1 MITFLDEKNNEY
13 NAQVAY
19 STTSSV
25 NGELSIKGTIYTNQT
40 VLHGIDR
47 GWRLRLDDE
56 YYRIIYAKPNDTG
69 RQIEVEFDAVHQ
81 FFYDMSK
88 MSLYETLEGSKPIRT
103 YLDAIFKGTSYRY
116 VLEVEVGS
124 IRKENFGNKSRLN
137 LFNDLIKHANLEFSV
152 SGHVVRI
159 LKNIGTDQSAIVRKN
174 FNMNELTIEKDINS
188 FVTYQRG
195 LGMWKDEEN
204 HDLGRYEAVY
214 ESPLAQ
220 IYGRIE
226 AEPVV
231 DERYKETGK
240 LLERL
245 KTNVDN
251 SYKVSISIDM
261 EDLTKAGYKLSE
273 PRAGDYIMAVN
284 ETLGLRKKIRIVSL
298 ISEYDVSGKLISRKV
313 TCNDIGSVKRNS
325 GEMSTLSRSVTD
337 SLENSAR
344 ALDVATQALTSADGK
359 NTNYFGD
366 KKPADIPKGTLKKGD
381 RLFLTVGDKKV
392 LYFWNGSE
400 WELEPTEFDSDKFN
414 AEFDRKAEAINKNI
428 QQVDNKASE
437 AFAKA
442 GAIIDSQELLDKI
455 NASVDQNVR
464 LGTASQLFKAQT
476 KNISDLQDKFRSNK
490 HAITDLKK
498 TTTDYQRTND
508 ENLVRIGQQLDNT
521 VSKAEMKQTADGIR
535 ETILELQTNGSG
547 GPNMLRNS
555 RADDGLQ
562 YWTEAN
568 NKLGFT
574 SHSFYFNGQKKMF
587 ELRPGAVV
595 KSPRFIVKRNADYTL
610 NILGFDNNSKYFRVY
625 FCKRKKGSTAD
636 FEEKQLVFDGQPQ
649 WTDGPVFNN
658 VKTAKKSFK
667 FNIGEFDDGYLQFEF
682 DRNNPNKW
690 GGLFMTE
697 LDFYEGTTDRKWQ
710 PAPEDGAEWL
720 NGKITTLDRTLDG
733 IRATVTEAKSYI
745 DADGQRRQE
754 LNQLI
759 RDETAKGINTVLST
773 VEQSGYAKRT
783 EIQSITETQRLYDRI
798 IGTTEDGIKQNIAR
812 MTLTDNLFQTEVSK
826 AIDKNFNSI
835 NQVTDPYEL
844 ANHQVDRF
852 SALENFTLERV
863 DGSPYSKLCFTIKES
878 GERRL
883 FIPLNN
889 LPEDMRQF
897 SYSVKI
903 ETTGNVSVLAFSL
916 RVRSGT
922 SWSLNKR
929 VNGNIYSGTSSVLNS
944 AQKVSPDL
952 MITFG
957 GTGSVKVSMPIVI
970 DGTEPNANYEP
981 NKLERLFTQSEKT
994 NQTVRSMETLLNGS
1008 WSVKHLNSAGD
1019 IVGQVNLTDGD
1030 FRFVGKRFHITG
1042 ETLIDNASIK
1052 SAAIESIE
1060 ANKIRAGTLDAH
1072 LVNIINL
1079 NANSITAGAIN
1090 GIDIRGSVFS
1100 GQNNEFVIDAKKNE
1114 LLFNKYTLMTF
1125 YNKKTNNW
1133 SLISTG
1139 DRLGNGLG
1147 SGIVI
1152 ASGVNPTL
1160 LNNLRNEPT
1169 DRRDLLTPLSK
1180 TDSYISLASNG
1191 TYSGVDIVT
1200 KTYFHARNNSGNPG
1214 ACGIGFGD
1222 GDTRD
1227 KDSAYIY
1234 GYKTSVSGRNTLSL
1248 NGLQRLSMESKG
1260 QISIVGNDLE
1270 IIKGNKSLIAYF
1282 NGLAQLVKR
1291 VAEHAGWKN
1300 VTDYSI

>member
-1 MITFLDEKNNEY
+1 MITFLDEKDNEY

-25 NGELSIKGTIYTNQT
+25 NGELSIKGTIYTNQK

-298 ISEYDVSGKLISRKV
+298 VSEYDVSGKLISRKV

-325 GEMSTLSRSVTD
+325 GEMSALSRSVTD
-337 SLENSAR
+337 SLENSSR

-392 LYFWNGSE
+392 LYFWNGAE

-428 QQVDNKASE
+428 QQLDNKASE

-455 NASVDQNVR
+455 NAHLLSDANNDDNGI
-464 LGTASQLFKAQT
+464 LGR
-476 KNISDLQDKFRSNK
+476 KFRQQREANRSTRNIATSTRDK
-490 HAITDLKK
+490 L
-498 TTTDYQRTND
+498 TDYQRTND

-535 ETILELQTNGSG
+535 ETIAKITVGARNLMVGTKDFSGDWFNKSKWTLEQEKYLGLSVYSRQEEWLGLSEVVEVRLGETYTFSAYVKSSIENDLVFMYLDNRLVEPRATLSLTRKDISVGTNWTRVSATFEVTKAGLMTPRFERNNKNAKLYVAGYKLELGNVPSDWSQAIEDTNQII
-547 GPNMLRNS
+547 
-555 RADDGLQ
+555 DD
-562 YWTEAN
+562 
-568 NKLGFT
+568 
-574 SHSFYFNGQKKMF
+574 
-587 ELRPGAVV
+587 
-595 KSPRFIVKRNADYTL
+595 
-610 NILGFDNNSKYFRVY
+610 
-625 FCKRKKGSTAD
+625 
-636 FEEKQLVFDGQPQ
+636 
-649 WTDGPVFNN
+649 
-658 VKTAKKSFK
+658 
-667 FNIGEFDDGYLQFEF
+667 
-682 DRNNPNKW
+682 
-690 GGLFMTE
+690 
-697 LDFYEGTTDRKWQ
+697 
-710 PAPEDGAEWL
+710 
-720 NGKITTLDRTLDG
+720 KITTFDRTIDG
-733 IRATVTEAKSYI
+733 IRATVAEAKSYI
-745 DADGQRRQE
+745 GADGQRRQE

-759 RDETAKGINTVLST
+759 RDETAKGISTVLST

-812 MTLTDNLFQTEVSK
+812 MTLTDSLFQTEVSK
-826 AIDKNFNSI
+826 AINKELTPSNYVANPFTMSDYVRKYFGKGDTSTVSLVSSGLSAFGKLEFHANSRLTSNDAVWLPLNRI
-835 NQVTDPYEL
+835 P
-844 ANHQVDRF
+844 
-852 SALENFTLERV
+852 ERV
-863 DGSPYSKLCFTIKES
+863 KDLSFSIVVEGIDKCKISVYVGTERSSTYINYNRQDNTLYGTLTGINSDYRGSDGVYLKLSFE
-878 GERRL
+878 G
-883 FIPLNN
+883 LNG
-889 LPEDMRQF
+889 Q
-897 SYSVKI
+897 SVFLQKPI
-903 ETTGNVSVLAFSL
+903 VVEGREPKFDFEVNKRMEVDQA
-916 RVRSGT
+916 VRS
-922 SWSLNKR
+922 
-929 VNGNIYSGTSSVLNS
+929 V
-944 AQKVSPDL
+944 Q
-952 MITFG
+952 
-957 GTGSVKVSMPIVI
+957 
-970 DGTEPNANYEP
+970 
-981 NKLERLFTQSEKT
+981 TQ
-994 NQTVRSMETLLNGS
+994 LAGS
-1008 WSVKHLNSAGD
+1008 WAIKNLNSAGD
-1019 IVGQVNLTDGD
+1019 LISGINLGADG
-1030 FRFVGKRFHITG
+1030 RNRITGKLTHITN
-1042 ETLIDNASIK
+1042 ETLMDRASIK
-1052 SAAIESIE
+1052 SAAIESIT
-1060 ANKIRAGTLDAH
+1060 ADQITAGTLNASRINVIN
-1072 LVNIINL
+1072 LNARSITSGTFRGLEYEGGIIRGNNGNTIINL
-1079 NANSITAGAIN
+1079 NTNVTTYNGTARIEFKSPQN
-1090 GIDIRGSVFS
+1090 CLVHSS
-1100 GQNNEFVIDAKKNE
+1100 GGTHAF
-1114 LLFNKYTLMTF
+1114 
-1125 YNKKTNNW
+1125 
-1133 SLISTG
+1133 
-1139 DRLGNGLG
+1139 
-1147 SGIVI
+1147 
-1152 ASGVNPTL
+1152 
-1160 LNNLRNEPT
+1160 
-1169 DRRDLLTPLSK
+1169 LTP
-1180 TDSYISLASNG
+1180 TQRGGTSYAAWAF
-1191 TYSGVDIVT
+1191 GVGGSALDTNANFTGI
-1200 KTYFHARNNSGNPG
+1200 KIFNDPG
-1214 ACGIGFGD
+1214 AREVILIGDVRFVK
-1222 GDTRD
+1222 DTFTRNAPATALTD
-1227 KDSAYIY
+1227 ILSQIQYNFVQIKNWFQRSDL
-1234 GYKTSVSGRNTLSL
+1234 GYP
-1248 NGLQRLSMESKG
+1248 GLYD
-1260 QISIVGNDLE
+1260 I
-1270 IIKGNKSLIAYF
+1270 
-1282 NGLAQLVKR
+1282 GL
-1291 VAEHAGWKN
+1291 
-1300 VTDYSI
+1300 

>member
-1 MITFLDEKNNEY
+1 LITFLDEKNNEY

-137 LFNDLIKHANLEFSV
+137 LFNDIIKQANLEFSV

-325 GEMSTLSRSVTD
+325 GEMSILSRSVND

-392 LYFWNGSE
+392 LYFWNGAE

-428 QQVDNKASE
+428 QQLDNKASE

-455 NASVDQNVR
+455 NAHLYSDANNDDNGI
-464 LGTASQLFKAQT
+464 LGR
-476 KNISDLQDKFRSNK
+476 KFRIQREANRSTRNIATSTRDK
-490 HAITDLKK
+490 L
-498 TTTDYQRTND
+498 TDYQRTND
-508 ENLVRIGQQLDNT
+508 ENLVRIGQQLGNT
-521 VSKAEMKQTADGIR
+521 VSKAEMKQTTDGIR

-547 GPNMLRNS
+547 GPNMIRNS

-562 YWTEAN
+562 YWETQSVN
-568 NKLGFT
+568 FQ
-574 SHSFYFNGQKKMF
+574 SHGFYFNGQKRMF
-587 ELRPGAVV
+587 ALTGVSWM
-595 KSPRFIVKRNADYTL
+595 KSPRFLLKKNTAYML
-610 NILGFDNNSKYFRVY
+610 NFFGFNSGNTKSLRVY
-625 FCKRKKGSTAD
+625 IRKRKKGETQDYTS
-636 FEEKQLVFDGQPQ
+636 EELVFNP
-649 WTDGPVFNN
+649 TTIPFLSHREAV
-658 VKTAKKSFK
+658 KKSFK
-667 FNIGEFDDGYLQFEF
+667 FNTGDFDEGYLYIFNGGPNNGADKWSGVFLTEFDL
-682 DRNNPNKW
+682 
-690 GGLFMTE
+690 
-697 LDFYEGTTDRKWQ
+697 YEGTTDRKWQ

-733 IRATVTEAKSYI
+733 IRATVTEVKSYI

-812 MTLTDNLFQTEVSK
+812 MTLTDSLFQTEVSK
-826 AIDKNFNSI
+826 AIDKNFNSV

-903 ETTGNVSVLAFSL
+903 ETTGNASVFAISL
-916 RVRSGT
+916 RGST
-922 SWSLNKR
+922 NTYWSLSKK
-929 VNGNIYSGTSSVLNS
+929 VNGDIYSGTSSVLNS

-1060 ANKIRAGTLDAH
+1060 ANKIRTGTLDAH

-1079 NANSITAGAIN
+1079 NANSITAGTIN
-1090 GIDIRGSVFS
+1090 GIDIRGAVFS

-1133 SLISTG
+1133 SLIGTG
-1139 DRLGNGLG
+1139 DRLGNDLG

-1152 ASGVNPTL
+1152 ASGVDPTL
-1160 LNNLRNEPT
+1160 LNKLRNGPT

-1180 TDSYISLASNG
+1180 TDSYISLVSNG

-1222 GDTRD
+1222 GDKRE
-1227 KDSAYIY
+1227 KESAYIY
-1234 GYKTSVSGRNTLSL
+1234 GYKTNVLGRNTLSL

>member
-1 MITFLDEKNNEY
+1 MITFLDEKDNEHS
-13 NAQVAY
+13 AQVAY

-25 NGELSIKGTIYTNQT
+25 NGELSIKGTIYTNQK

-251 SYKVSISIDM
+251 SYKISISIAM

-325 GEMSTLSRSVTD
+325 GEMSTLSRSVND
-337 SLENSAR
+337 SLENSSR

-414 AEFDRKAEAINKNI
+414 AEFDRKAETINKNI
-428 QQVDNKASE
+428 QQVENKASE
-437 AFAKA
+437 ALNKA

-455 NASVDQNVR
+455 NSHLYSDANNDDNGI
-464 LGTASQLFKAQT
+464 LGK
-476 KNISDLQDKFRSNK
+476 KFRLQREANRSTRNIATSTRDK
-490 HAITDLKK
+490 L
-498 TTTDYQRTND
+498 TDYQRTND
-508 ENLVRIGQQLDNT
+508 ENLVRIGQQLGNT
-521 VSKAEMKQTADGIR
+521 VSKAEMKQTTDGIR

-547 GPNMLRNS
+547 GPNMIRNS

-562 YWTEAN
+562 YWETQSVN
-568 NKLGFT
+568 FQ
-574 SHSFYFNGQKKMF
+574 SHGFYFNGQKRMF
-587 ELRPGAVV
+587 ALTGVSWM
-595 KSPRFIVKRNADYTL
+595 KSPRFLLKKNTAYML
-610 NILGFDNNSKYFRVY
+610 NFFGFNSGNTKSLRVY
-625 FCKRKKGSTAD
+625 IRKRKKGETQDYTS
-636 FEEKQLVFDGQPQ
+636 EELVFNP
-649 WTDGPVFNN
+649 TTIPFLSHREAV
-658 VKTAKKSFK
+658 KKSFS
-667 FNIGEFDDGYLQFEF
+667 FNTGDFDEGYLYIFNGGPNNGADKWSGVFLTEFDL
-682 DRNNPNKW
+682 
-690 GGLFMTE
+690 
-697 LDFYEGTTDRKWQ
+697 YEGTTDRKWQ

-733 IRATVTEAKSYI
+733 IRETVTEAKSYI

-754 LNQLI
+754 INQLI

-812 MTLTDNLFQTEVSK
+812 MTLTDSLFQTEVSK
-826 AIDKNFNSI
+826 AVNQELTSSNYVANPFTMSDYVRKYFGKGDTSTVSLVSSGLSAFGKLEFHAHSKLTSNDAVWLPLNRIPERVKDLSFSIIVEGIDKCNISVAIGTENASSSI
-835 NQVTDPYEL
+835 PYKRQGDTIYGTWTGISYYYKGSDGVYLKISFSGLNGESVFL
-844 ANHQVDRF
+844 KKPIVVEGREPKFDFEVNKRMEVDQ
-852 SALENFTLERV
+852 A
-863 DGSPYSKLCFTIKES
+863 
-878 GERRL
+878 
-883 FIPLNN
+883 
-889 LPEDMRQF
+889 
-897 SYSVKI
+897 
-903 ETTGNVSVLAFSL
+903 
-916 RVRSGT
+916 VRS
-922 SWSLNKR
+922 
-929 VNGNIYSGTSSVLNS
+929 V
-944 AQKVSPDL
+944 Q
-952 MITFG
+952 
-957 GTGSVKVSMPIVI
+957 
-970 DGTEPNANYEP
+970 
-981 NKLERLFTQSEKT
+981 TQ
-994 NQTVRSMETLLNGS
+994 LAGS
-1008 WSVKHLNSAGD
+1008 WAIKNLNSAGD
-1019 IVGQVNLTDGD
+1019 LISGINLGADG
-1030 FRFVGKRFHITG
+1030 RNRITGKLTHITN
-1042 ETLIDNASIK
+1042 ETLMDRASIK
-1052 SAAIESIE
+1052 SAAIESIT
-1060 ANKIRAGTLDAH
+1060 ADQITTGTLNASRINVIN
-1072 LVNIINL
+1072 LNARSITSGTFRGLEYEGGIIRGNNGNTIINL
-1079 NANSITAGAIN
+1079 NTNFTTYNGTARIEFKSPQN
-1090 GIDIRGSVFS
+1090 CLVHSS
-1100 GQNNEFVIDAKKNE
+1100 GGTHAF
-1114 LLFNKYTLMTF
+1114 
-1125 YNKKTNNW
+1125 
-1133 SLISTG
+1133 
-1139 DRLGNGLG
+1139 
-1147 SGIVI
+1147 
-1152 ASGVNPTL
+1152 
-1160 LNNLRNEPT
+1160 
-1169 DRRDLLTPLSK
+1169 LTP
-1180 TDSYISLASNG
+1180 TQRGGTSYAAWAF
-1191 TYSGVDIVT
+1191 GVGGSALDTNANFTGI
-1200 KTYFHARNNSGNPG
+1200 KIFNDPG
-1214 ACGIGFGD
+1214 AREVILIGDVRFVK
-1222 GDTRD
+1222 DTFTRNAPATALTD
-1227 KDSAYIY
+1227 ILSQIQYNFVQIKNWFQRSDL
-1234 GYKTSVSGRNTLSL
+1234 GYP
-1248 NGLQRLSMESKG
+1248 GLYD
-1260 QISIVGNDLE
+1260 I
-1270 IIKGNKSLIAYF
+1270 
-1282 NGLAQLVKR
+1282 GL
-1291 VAEHAGWKN
+1291 
-1300 VTDYSI
+1300 

>member
-88 MSLYETLEGSKPIRT
+88 MSLYETLEGSKPIRA

-298 ISEYDVSGKLISRKV
+298 VSEYDVSGKLISRKV

-325 GEMSTLSRSVTD
+325 GEMSTLSRSVND

-392 LYFWNGSE
+392 LYFWNGAE

-428 QQVDNKASE
+428 QQLDNKASE

-455 NASVDQNVR
+455 NAHLLSDANNDDNGI
-464 LGTASQLFKAQT
+464 LGR
-476 KNISDLQDKFRSNK
+476 KFRQQREANRSTRNIATSTRDK
-490 HAITDLKK
+490 L
-498 TTTDYQRTND
+498 TDYQRTND

-535 ETILELQTNGSG
+535 ETIVELKTNGSG

-555 RADDGLQ
+555 RADDGLN

-568 NKLGFT
+568 NRLGFT
-574 SHSFYFNGQKKMF
+574 SHSFYLNGQKRMF

-667 FNIGEFDDGYLQFEF
+667 FNIGEFDDGYLQFEY

-754 LNQLI
+754 INQLI

-783 EIQSITETQRLYDRI
+783 EIQSITETQKLYDRI

-812 MTLTDNLFQTEVSK
+812 MTLTDSLFQTEVSK
-826 AIDKNFNSI
+826 AINKELTPSNYVANPFTMSDYVRKYNGNGSSATVTLSSTGI
-835 NQVTDPYEL
+835 NVFGKLEL
-844 ANHQVDRF
+844 HAH
-852 SALENFTLERV
+852 S
-863 DGSPYSKLCFTIKES
+863 
-878 GERRL
+878 RL
-883 FIPLNN
+883 
-889 LPEDMRQF
+889 
-897 SYSVKI
+897 SYSDAIWLPLTRIPESVKDLSFSMI
-903 ETTGNVSVLAFSL
+903 IDGIDKCKISVYVGTERSSTYINYKRQDNTLYGTLTGINSDYRGSDGVYLKLSFEGLNGQSVFLQKPIVVEGRESKFDFEI
-916 RVRSGT
+916 
-922 SWSLNKR
+922 NKR
-929 VNGNIYSGTSSVLNS
+929 
-944 AQKVSPDL
+944 
-952 MITFG
+952 
-957 GTGSVKVSMPIVI
+957 
-970 DGTEPNANYEP
+970 TELDQAV
-981 NKLERLFTQSEKT
+981 RTVQTQ
-994 NQTVRSMETLLNGS
+994 LAGS
-1008 WSVKHLNSAGD
+1008 WAIKNLNSAGD
-1019 IVGQVNLTDGD
+1019 LISGINLGADG
-1030 FRFVGKRFHITG
+1030 RNRITGKLTHITN
-1042 ETLIDNASIK
+1042 ETLMDRASIK
-1052 SAAIESIE
+1052 SAAIESIT
-1060 ANKIRAGTLDAH
+1060 ADQITTGTLNASRINVIN
-1072 LVNIINL
+1072 LNARSITSGTFRGLEYEGGIIRGNNGNTIINL
-1079 NANSITAGAIN
+1079 NTNVTTYNGTARIEFKSPQN
-1090 GIDIRGSVFS
+1090 CLVHSS
-1100 GQNNEFVIDAKKNE
+1100 GGTHAF
-1114 LLFNKYTLMTF
+1114 
-1125 YNKKTNNW
+1125 
-1133 SLISTG
+1133 
-1139 DRLGNGLG
+1139 
-1147 SGIVI
+1147 
-1152 ASGVNPTL
+1152 
-1160 LNNLRNEPT
+1160 
-1169 DRRDLLTPLSK
+1169 LTP
-1180 TDSYISLASNG
+1180 TQRGGTSYAAWAF
-1191 TYSGVDIVT
+1191 GVGGSALDTNANFTGI
-1200 KTYFHARNNSGNPG
+1200 KIFNDPG
-1214 ACGIGFGD
+1214 AREVILIGDVRFVK
-1222 GDTRD
+1222 DTFTRNAPATALTD
-1227 KDSAYIY
+1227 ILSQIQYNFVQIKNWFQRSDL
-1234 GYKTSVSGRNTLSL
+1234 GYP
-1248 NGLQRLSMESKG
+1248 GLYD
-1260 QISIVGNDLE
+1260 I
-1270 IIKGNKSLIAYF
+1270 
-1282 NGLAQLVKR
+1282 GL
-1291 VAEHAGWKN
+1291 
-1300 VTDYSI
+1300 

>member
-1 MITFLDEKNNEY
+1 LITFLDEKDNEY

-25 NGELSIKGTIYTNQT
+25 NGELSIKGTIYTNQK

-137 LFNDLIKHANLEFSV
+137 LFNDLIKQANLEFSV

-325 GEMSTLSRSVTD
+325 GEMNTLSRSVTN

-392 LYFWNGSE
+392 LYFWNGAE

-437 AFAKA
+437 ALTKA
-442 GAIIDSQELLDKI
+442 DAIVDSQELLDKI
-455 NASVDQNVR
+455 NAHLYSDANNDDNGI
-464 LGTASQLFKAQT
+464 LGK
-476 KNISDLQDKFRSNK
+476 KFRLQREANRSTRNIATSTRDK
-490 HAITDLKK
+490 L
-498 TTTDYQRTND
+498 TDYQRTND

-547 GPNMLRNS
+547 GPNMIRNS

-562 YWTEAN
+562 YWETQSVN
-568 NKLGFT
+568 FQ
-574 SHSFYFNGQKKMF
+574 SHVFYFNGQKRMF
-587 ELRPGAVV
+587 ALTGVSWM
-595 KSPRFIVKRNADYTL
+595 KSPRFLLKKNTAYMLNFFGFNSRNTKSL
-610 NILGFDNNSKYFRVY
+610 RVY
-625 FCKRKKGSTAD
+625 IRKRKKGETQDYTS
-636 FEEKQLVFDGQPQ
+636 EELL
-649 WTDGPVFNN
+649 FNPTTIPFLSH
-658 VKTAKKSFK
+658 VEAVKKSFK
-667 FNIGEFDDGYLQFEF
+667 FNTGDFDEGYLYIFNGGPNNGSDKWSGVFLTEFDL
-682 DRNNPNKW
+682 
-690 GGLFMTE
+690 
-697 LDFYEGTTDRKWQ
+697 YEGTTDRKWQ

-754 LNQLI
+754 INQLI

-783 EIQSITETQRLYDRI
+783 EIQSITETQKLYDRI

-812 MTLTDNLFQTEVSK
+812 MTLTDSLFQTEVSK
-826 AIDKNFNSI
+826 AIDKNFNSV

-852 SALENFTLERV
+852 SALENFTLEQV
-863 DGSPYSKLCFTIKES
+863 KGSPYSKLCFTIKES
-878 GERRL
+878 GDRRL

-903 ETTGNVSVLAFSL
+903 ETTGNASVFAISL
-916 RVRSGT
+916 RGST
-922 SWSLNKR
+922 NTYWSLSKK
-929 VNGNIYSGTSSVLNS
+929 VNGDIYSGTSSVLNS

>member
-1 MITFLDEKNNEY
+1 MITFLDEKDNEY

-298 ISEYDVSGKLISRKV
+298 ISEYDVSGKLINRKV

-325 GEMSTLSRSVTD
+325 GEISTLSRSVND
-337 SLENSAR
+337 SLENSSR

-392 LYFWNGSE
+392 LYFWNGAE

-428 QQVDNKASE
+428 QQVENKASE
-437 AFAKA
+437 ALTRA

-455 NASVDQNVR
+455 NAHLYSDANNDDNGI
-464 LGTASQLFKAQT
+464 LGK
-476 KNISDLQDKFRSNK
+476 KFRQQREANRSTRNIATSTRDK
-490 HAITDLKK
+490 L
-498 TTTDYQRTND
+498 TDYQRTND

-535 ETILELQTNGSG
+535 ETILEFQTNGSG
-547 GPNMLRNS
+547 GPNMIRNS
-555 RADDGLQ
+555 RADDGLR
-562 YWTEAN
+562 YWETHSVN
-568 NKLGFT
+568 FQ
-574 SHSFYFNGQKKMF
+574 SHEFYFNGQKRMF
-587 ELRPGAVV
+587 ALTGVSWM
-595 KSPRFIVKRNADYTL
+595 KSPRFLLKKNTAYML
-610 NILGFDNNSKYFRVY
+610 NFFGFNSENTKSLRV
-625 FCKRKKGSTAD
+625 CIRKRKKGETQDYTS
-636 FEEKQLVFDGQPQ
+636 EELL
-649 WTDGPVFNN
+649 FNPTTIPFLSHREA
-658 VKTAKKSFK
+658 VKKSFS
-667 FNIGEFDDGYLQFEF
+667 FNTGGFDEGYLYIENGGPNNGADKWSGVFLAEFDL
-682 DRNNPNKW
+682 
-690 GGLFMTE
+690 
-697 LDFYEGTTDRKWQ
+697 YEGTADRKWK

-720 NGKITTLDRTLDG
+720 NGKVTTLGRTVDG
-733 IRATVTEAKSYI
+733 IKATVTEAKSYI

-759 RDETAKGINTVLST
+759 RNETAKGISTVLST

-812 MTLTDNLFQTEVSK
+812 MTLTDSLFQTEVSK
-826 AIDKNFNSI
+826 AIDKNFNSV

-929 VNGNIYSGTSSVLNS
+929 VNGNIYSGTSSVLSS

-952 MITFG
+952 LIAFG

-994 NQTVRSMETLLNGS
+994 NQTVRSMEKLLNGS
-1008 WSVKHLNSAGD
+1008 WSVEHLNSAGD
-1019 IVGQVNLTDGD
+1019 IVGSVNLLDGD
-1030 FRFVGKRFHITG
+1030 FRFIGKRFHITG
-1042 ETLIDNASIK
+1042 ETLMDNASIK

-1060 ANKIRAGTLDAH
+1060 ANKIRTGTLDAH

-1234 GYKTSVSGRNTLSL
+1234 GYKTSVLGRNTLSL
-1248 NGLQRLSMESKG
+1248 NGLQRLSIESKG
-1260 QISIVGNDLE
+1260 QIRIVGNGLE

>member
-1 MITFLDEKNNEY
+1 MITFLDEKDNEY

-25 NGELSIKGTIYTNQT
+25 NGELSIKGTIYTNQK

-116 VLEVEVGS
+116 VLEVDVGS

-251 SYKVSISIDM
+251 SYKVSISIAM

-273 PRAGDYIMAVN
+273 PRAGDYILAVN

-325 GEMSTLSRSVTD
+325 GEMSTLSRSVND

-392 LYFWNGSE
+392 LYFWNGAE

-428 QQVDNKASE
+428 QQLDNKASE
-437 AFAKA
+437 ALTKA

-455 NASVDQNVR
+455 NAHLLSDANNDENGI
-464 LGTASQLFKAQT
+464 LGK
-476 KNISDLQDKFRSNK
+476 KFRLQRENTRSVSNRL
-490 HAITDLKK
+490 TMVSDRL
-498 TTTDYQRTND
+498 TNYQRTND

-521 VSKAEMKQTADGIR
+521 VSKAEMRQTADGIR
-535 ETILELQTNGSG
+535 ETIAKITVGARNLMVGTKEFSGDWFNKAKWTLEQEKYLGLSVYSRQEEWLGLSEVVEVRLGETYTFSAYIKSSIENDLVFMYLDNRLVEPRASLSLTRKDISVGTNWTRVSATFSVTKAGLMTPRFERNNKNAKLFVAGYKLELGNVPSDWSQAIEDTN
-547 GPNMLRNS
+547 
-555 RADDGLQ
+555 Q
-562 YWTEAN
+562 
-568 NKLGFT
+568 
-574 SHSFYFNGQKKMF
+574 
-587 ELRPGAVV
+587 
-595 KSPRFIVKRNADYTL
+595 I
-610 NILGFDNNSKYFRVY
+610 IDN
-625 FCKRKKGSTAD
+625 
-636 FEEKQLVFDGQPQ
+636 
-649 WTDGPVFNN
+649 
-658 VKTAKKSFK
+658 
-667 FNIGEFDDGYLQFEF
+667 
-682 DRNNPNKW
+682 
-690 GGLFMTE
+690 
-697 LDFYEGTTDRKWQ
+697 
-710 PAPEDGAEWL
+710 
-720 NGKITTLDRTLDG
+720 KITTFDRTLDG
-733 IRATVTEAKSYI
+733 IRSSVTEVKNYI
-745 DADGQRRQE
+745 GADSQRRQE

-812 MTLTDNLFQTEVSK
+812 MTLTDSLFQTEVSK
-826 AIDKNFNSI
+826 AVSKELTPSNYVASPFTMSDYIRKYNGNGSSATVTLSSSGINVFGKLELHAHSRLSYSDAIWLPLTRIPESVKDLSFSIIIDGIDKCKISVYVGTERSSTYINYKRQDNTLYGTLTGINS
-835 NQVTDPYEL
+835 DY
-844 ANHQVDRF
+844 RG
-852 SALENFTLERV
+852 S
-863 DGSPYSKLCFTIKES
+863 DGVYLKLSFE
-878 GERRL
+878 G
-883 FIPLNN
+883 LNG
-889 LPEDMRQF
+889 Q
-897 SYSVKI
+897 SVFLQKPI
-903 ETTGNVSVLAFSL
+903 VVEGREPKFDFEI
-916 RVRSGT
+916 
-922 SWSLNKR
+922 NKR
-929 VNGNIYSGTSSVLNS
+929 
-944 AQKVSPDL
+944 
-952 MITFG
+952 
-957 GTGSVKVSMPIVI
+957 
-970 DGTEPNANYEP
+970 TELDQAI
-981 NKLERLFTQSEKT
+981 RTVQTQ
-994 NQTVRSMETLLNGS
+994 LAGS
-1008 WSVKHLNSAGD
+1008 WSVKNLNSAGD
-1019 IVGQVNLTDGD
+1019 LISGINLGADGKN
-1030 FRFVGKRFHITG
+1030 RIIGKLTHITN
-1042 ETLIDNASIK
+1042 ETLMDRASIK
-1052 SAAIESIE
+1052 SAAIESIT
-1060 ANKIRAGTLDAH
+1060 ADQITTGTLNASRINVIN
-1072 LVNIINL
+1072 LNARSITSGTFRGLEYEGGIIRGNNGNTIINL
-1079 NANSITAGAIN
+1079 NTNVTTYNGTARIEFKSPQN
-1090 GIDIRGSVFS
+1090 CLVHSS
-1100 GQNNEFVIDAKKNE
+1100 GGTHAF
-1114 LLFNKYTLMTF
+1114 
-1125 YNKKTNNW
+1125 
-1133 SLISTG
+1133 
-1139 DRLGNGLG
+1139 
-1147 SGIVI
+1147 
-1152 ASGVNPTL
+1152 
-1160 LNNLRNEPT
+1160 
-1169 DRRDLLTPLSK
+1169 LTP
-1180 TDSYISLASNG
+1180 TQRGGTSYAAWAF
-1191 TYSGVDIVT
+1191 GVGGSALDTNANFTGI
-1200 KTYFHARNNSGNPG
+1200 KIFNDPG
-1214 ACGIGFGD
+1214 AREVILIGDVRFVK
-1222 GDTRD
+1222 DTFTRNAPATALTD
-1227 KDSAYIY
+1227 ILSQIQYNFVQIKNWFQRSDL
-1234 GYKTSVSGRNTLSL
+1234 GYP
-1248 NGLQRLSMESKG
+1248 GLYD
-1260 QISIVGNDLE
+1260 I
-1270 IIKGNKSLIAYF
+1270 
-1282 NGLAQLVKR
+1282 GL
-1291 VAEHAGWKN
+1291 
-1300 VTDYSI
+1300 

>member
-1 MITFLDEKNNEY
+1 MITFLDEKDNEY

-25 NGELSIKGTIYTNQT
+25 NGELSIKGTIYTNQK

-298 ISEYDVSGKLISRKV
+298 VSEYDVSGKLISRKV

-325 GEMSTLSRSVTD
+325 GEMSALSRSVTD
-337 SLENSAR
+337 SLENSSR

-392 LYFWNGSE
+392 LYFWNGAE

-428 QQVDNKASE
+428 QQLDNKASE

-455 NASVDQNVR
+455 NAHLLSDANNDDNGI
-464 LGTASQLFKAQT
+464 LGR
-476 KNISDLQDKFRSNK
+476 KFRQQREANRSTRNIATSTRDK
-490 HAITDLKK
+490 L
-498 TTTDYQRTND
+498 TDYQRTND

-535 ETILELQTNGSG
+535 ETIAKITVGARNLMVGTKDFSGDWFNKSKWTLEQEKYLGLSVYSRQEEWLGLSEVVEVRLGETYTFSAYVKSSIENDLVFMYLDNRLVEPRASLSLTRKDIQVGTNWKRVSATFSVTKAGLMTPRFERNNKNAKLFVAGYKLELGNVPSDWSQAIEDTNQII
-547 GPNMLRNS
+547 
-555 RADDGLQ
+555 DD
-562 YWTEAN
+562 
-568 NKLGFT
+568 
-574 SHSFYFNGQKKMF
+574 
-587 ELRPGAVV
+587 
-595 KSPRFIVKRNADYTL
+595 
-610 NILGFDNNSKYFRVY
+610 
-625 FCKRKKGSTAD
+625 
-636 FEEKQLVFDGQPQ
+636 
-649 WTDGPVFNN
+649 
-658 VKTAKKSFK
+658 
-667 FNIGEFDDGYLQFEF
+667 
-682 DRNNPNKW
+682 
-690 GGLFMTE
+690 
-697 LDFYEGTTDRKWQ
+697 
-710 PAPEDGAEWL
+710 
-720 NGKITTLDRTLDG
+720 KITTFDRTIDG
-733 IRATVTEAKSYI
+733 IRATVAEAKNYI
-745 DADGQRRQE
+745 GADSQRRQE

-812 MTLTDNLFQTEVSK
+812 MTLTDSLFQTEVSK
-826 AIDKNFNSI
+826 VVNQELTSSNYVANPFTMSDYVRKYFGKGDTSTVSLVSSGLSAFGKLEFHANSRLTSNDAVWLPLNRIPESVKDLSFSIVVEGIDKCNISVSI
-835 NQVTDPYEL
+835 GTENASSSISYKRQGDTIYGTWTGISYYYKGSDGVYLKISFSGLNGESVFLKKPIVVEGREPKFDFEV
-844 ANHQVDRF
+844 NKRMEVDQ
-852 SALENFTLERV
+852 A
-863 DGSPYSKLCFTIKES
+863 
-878 GERRL
+878 
-883 FIPLNN
+883 
-889 LPEDMRQF
+889 
-897 SYSVKI
+897 
-903 ETTGNVSVLAFSL
+903 
-916 RVRSGT
+916 VRS
-922 SWSLNKR
+922 
-929 VNGNIYSGTSSVLNS
+929 V
-944 AQKVSPDL
+944 Q
-952 MITFG
+952 
-957 GTGSVKVSMPIVI
+957 
-970 DGTEPNANYEP
+970 
-981 NKLERLFTQSEKT
+981 TQ
-994 NQTVRSMETLLNGS
+994 LAGS
-1008 WSVKHLNSAGD
+1008 WAIKNLNSAGD
-1019 IVGQVNLTDGD
+1019 LISGINLGADG
-1030 FRFVGKRFHITG
+1030 RNRITGKLTHITN
-1042 ETLIDNASIK
+1042 ETLMDRASIK
-1052 SAAIESIE
+1052 SAAIESIT
-1060 ANKIRAGTLDAH
+1060 ADQITTGTLNASRIN
-1072 LVNIINL
+1072 VINL
-1079 NANSITAGAIN
+1079 NAKSITSGTFRGLEYEGGIIRGNNGNTVINLNTNVTTYN
-1090 GIDIRGSVFS
+1090 GIAKIEFKSAQNCIVHSS
-1100 GQNNEFVIDAKKNE
+1100 GGTHAF
-1114 LLFNKYTLMTF
+1114 
-1125 YNKKTNNW
+1125 
-1133 SLISTG
+1133 
-1139 DRLGNGLG
+1139 
-1147 SGIVI
+1147 
-1152 ASGVNPTL
+1152 
-1160 LNNLRNEPT
+1160 
-1169 DRRDLLTPLSK
+1169 LTPTK
-1180 TDSYISLASNG
+1180 RGGTSYAAWALGVGGSSALDTNANFTGIKIFNDPGAREVVLIGDVRFVKDTFTRDAPAKSL
-1191 TYSGVDIVT
+1191 VDILAEIQYNFVQV
-1200 KTYFHARNNSGNPG
+1200 KNWFQRSNLGYPG
-1214 ACGIGFGD
+1214 LYD
-1222 GDTRD
+1222 
-1227 KDSAYIY
+1227 
-1234 GYKTSVSGRNTLSL
+1234 
-1248 NGLQRLSMESKG
+1248 
-1260 QISIVGNDLE
+1260 
-1270 IIKGNKSLIAYF
+1270 IKL
-1282 NGLAQLVKR
+1282 
-1291 VAEHAGWKN
+1291 
-1300 VTDYSI
+1300 

>member
-1 MITFLDEKNNEY
+1 MITFLDEKDNEY

-25 NGELSIKGTIYTNQT
+25 NGELSIKGTIYTNQK

-284 ETLGLRKKIRIVSL
+284 ETLGLKKKIRIVSL
-298 ISEYDVSGKLISRKV
+298 VSEYDVSGKLINRKV

-325 GEMSTLSRSVTD
+325 GEMSTLSRSVND
-337 SLENSAR
+337 SLENSSR

-392 LYFWNGSE
+392 LYFWNGAE

-414 AEFDRKAEAINKNI
+414 AEFDRKAEAINRNI
-428 QQVDNKASE
+428 QQAKDEASE
-437 AFAKA
+437 ALTKA

-455 NASVDQNVR
+455 NAHLLSDANNDDNGI
-464 LGTASQLFKAQT
+464 LGR
-476 KNISDLQDKFRSNK
+476 KFRQQREADRSTRNIATSTRDK
-490 HAITDLKK
+490 L
-498 TTTDYQRTND
+498 TDYQRTND

-535 ETILELQTNGSG
+535 ETIAKITVGARNLMVGTKDFFGDWFNKAKWTLEQEKYLGLSVYSRQEEWLGLSEVVEVRLGETYTFSAYVKSSIDNDLVFMYLDNRLVEPRASLSLTRKDISVGTNWTRVSATFSVTKAGLMTPRFERNNKKAKLYVAGYKLELGNVPSDWSQAIEDTNQII
-547 GPNMLRNS
+547 
-555 RADDGLQ
+555 DD
-562 YWTEAN
+562 
-568 NKLGFT
+568 
-574 SHSFYFNGQKKMF
+574 
-587 ELRPGAVV
+587 
-595 KSPRFIVKRNADYTL
+595 
-610 NILGFDNNSKYFRVY
+610 
-625 FCKRKKGSTAD
+625 
-636 FEEKQLVFDGQPQ
+636 
-649 WTDGPVFNN
+649 
-658 VKTAKKSFK
+658 
-667 FNIGEFDDGYLQFEF
+667 
-682 DRNNPNKW
+682 
-690 GGLFMTE
+690 
-697 LDFYEGTTDRKWQ
+697 
-710 PAPEDGAEWL
+710 
-720 NGKITTLDRTLDG
+720 KITTFDRTIDG
-733 IRATVTEAKSYI
+733 IRATVAEAKSYI

-759 RDETAKGINTVLST
+759 RDETAKGISTVLST

-812 MTLTDNLFQTEVSK
+812 MTLTDSLFQTEVSK
-826 AIDKNFNSI
+826 AVNKELTPSNYVANPFTMSDYVRKYTGKGDSFTVTLVSSGINVFGKLELHAHSKLFYSDAIWLPLTRIPESVKDLSFSIIIDGIDKCKISVFVGTERSSTYINYQRQDNTIYGTLTGINSDYRGSDGVYLKLSFEGLNGQSVFLQKPIVVEGREPKFDFEI
-835 NQVTDPYEL
+835 NKRTEL
-844 ANHQVDRF
+844 DQA
-852 SALENFTLERV
+852 
-863 DGSPYSKLCFTIKES
+863 
-878 GERRL
+878 
-883 FIPLNN
+883 
-889 LPEDMRQF
+889 
-897 SYSVKI
+897 
-903 ETTGNVSVLAFSL
+903 
-916 RVRSGT
+916 VRS
-922 SWSLNKR
+922 
-929 VNGNIYSGTSSVLNS
+929 V
-944 AQKVSPDL
+944 Q
-952 MITFG
+952 
-957 GTGSVKVSMPIVI
+957 
-970 DGTEPNANYEP
+970 
-981 NKLERLFTQSEKT
+981 TQ
-994 NQTVRSMETLLNGS
+994 LAGS
-1008 WSVKHLNSAGD
+1008 WSVKNINSAGD
-1019 IVGQVNLTDGD
+1019 LISGINLGADGKN
-1030 FRFVGKRFHITG
+1030 RIIGKLTHITN
-1042 ETLIDNASIK
+1042 ETLMDRASIK
-1052 SAAIESIE
+1052 SAAIESIT
-1060 ANKIRAGTLDAH
+1060 ADQITTGTLNASRIN
-1072 LVNIINL
+1072 VINL
-1079 NANSITAGAIN
+1079 NARSITSGTFRGLEYEGGIIRGNNGNTVINLNTNVTTYN
-1090 GIDIRGSVFS
+1090 GIARIEFKSPQNCLVYSS
-1100 GQNNEFVIDAKKNE
+1100 GGAQAF
-1114 LLFNKYTLMTF
+1114 
-1125 YNKKTNNW
+1125 
-1133 SLISTG
+1133 
-1139 DRLGNGLG
+1139 
-1147 SGIVI
+1147 
-1152 ASGVNPTL
+1152 
-1160 LNNLRNEPT
+1160 
-1169 DRRDLLTPLSK
+1169 LTP
-1180 TDSYISLASNG
+1180 TQRNG
-1191 TYSGVDIVT
+1191 TSYAAWALGVGGSTLDTNANFTGIKIFNDPGTRDVVLIGNVQFVKDTFTRNAPATSLVDILSQIQYNFVQI
-1200 KTYFHARNNSGNPG
+1200 KNWFQRSDLGYPG
-1214 ACGIGFGD
+1214 LYDIG
-1222 GDTRD
+1222 
-1227 KDSAYIY
+1227 
-1234 GYKTSVSGRNTLSL
+1234 L
-1248 NGLQRLSMESKG
+1248 
-1260 QISIVGNDLE
+1260 
-1270 IIKGNKSLIAYF
+1270 
-1282 NGLAQLVKR
+1282 
-1291 VAEHAGWKN
+1291 
-1300 VTDYSI
+1300 

>member
-1 MITFLDEKNNEY
+1 MITFLDEKDNEHS
-13 NAQVAY
+13 AQVAY

-25 NGELSIKGTIYTNQT
+25 NGELSIKGTIYTNQK

-47 GWRLRLDDE
+47 GWRLKLDDE

-298 ISEYDVSGKLISRKV
+298 ISEYDVSGKLINRKV

-325 GEMSTLSRSVTD
+325 GEISTLSRSVND
-337 SLENSAR
+337 SLENSSR

-392 LYFWNGSE
+392 LYFWNGAE

-428 QQVDNKASE
+428 QQAKNKASE
-437 AFAKA
+437 ALTRAD
-442 GAIIDSQELLDKI
+442 AIIDSQELLDKI
-455 NASVDQNVR
+455 NAHLYSDANNDDNGI
-464 LGTASQLFKAQT
+464 LGK
-476 KNISDLQDKFRSNK
+476 KFRLQREANRSTRNIATSTRDK
-490 HAITDLKK
+490 L
-498 TTTDYQRTND
+498 TDYQRTND

-535 ETILELQTNGSG
+535 ETIVELKTNGSG
-547 GPNMLRNS
+547 GPNMIRNS
-555 RADDGLQ
+555 RADEGLQ
-562 YWTEAN
+562 YWETQSVN
-568 NKLGFT
+568 FQ
-574 SHSFYFNGQKKMF
+574 SHGFYFNGQKRMF
-587 ELRPGAVV
+587 ALTGVSWM
-595 KSPRFIVKRNADYTL
+595 KSPRFLLKKNTAYML
-610 NILGFDNNSKYFRVY
+610 NFFGFNSGNTKSLRVY
-625 FCKRKKGSTAD
+625 IRKRKKGETQDYTS
-636 FEEKQLVFDGQPQ
+636 EELL
-649 WTDGPVFNN
+649 FNPTTIPFLSH
-658 VKTAKKSFK
+658 VEAVKKSFK
-667 FNIGEFDDGYLQFEF
+667 FNTGDFDEGYLYIFNGGPNNGANKWSGVFLTEFDL
-682 DRNNPNKW
+682 
-690 GGLFMTE
+690 
-697 LDFYEGTTDRKWQ
+697 YEGTNDRLWQ

-720 NGKITTLDRTLDG
+720 NGKITTLDRTVDG
-733 IRATVTEAKSYI
+733 IKATVAEAKSYI

-812 MTLTDNLFQTEVSK
+812 MTLTDSLFQTEVSK
-826 AIDKNFNSI
+826 AINKNFNSV

-844 ANHQVDRF
+844 ANRQVDRF
-852 SALENFTLERV
+852 SALENFTLEQV
-863 DGSPYSKLCFTIKES
+863 KGSPYSKLCFTIKDS
-878 GERRL
+878 GDKRL

-897 SYSVKI
+897 SYSVKV
-903 ETTGNVSVLAFSL
+903 ETTGNASVFAISL
-916 RVRSGT
+916 RGNT
-922 SWSLNKR
+922 NTYWSLSKK
-929 VNGNIYSGTSSVLNS
+929 VDGNIYSGTSSVLNS

-952 MITFG
+952 VIVFS

-1019 IVGQVNLTDGD
+1019 IVGSVNLLDGD
-1030 FRFVGKRFHITG
+1030 FRFIGKRFHITG
-1042 ETLIDNASIK
+1042 ETLMDNASIK

-1060 ANKIRAGTLDAH
+1060 ANKIRTGTLDAH

-1079 NANSITAGAIN
+1079 NANSITAGTIN
-1090 GIDIRGSVFS
+1090 GIDIRGAVFS

-1180 TDSYISLASNG
+1180 TDSYISLVSNG

-1248 NGLQRLSMESKG
+1248 SGLQRLSMESKG

>member
-1 MITFLDEKNNEY
+1 LITFLDEKDNEY

-25 NGELSIKGTIYTNQT
+25 NGELSIKGTIYTNQK

-116 VLEVEVGS
+116 VLEVDVGS

-251 SYKVSISIDM
+251 SYKVSISIAM

-273 PRAGDYIMAVN
+273 PRAGDYILAVN

-325 GEMSTLSRSVTD
+325 GEMSTLSRSVND
-337 SLENSAR
+337 SLENSSR

-392 LYFWNGSE
+392 LYFWNGAE

-428 QQVDNKASE
+428 QQLDNKASE
-437 AFAKA
+437 ALVKA

-455 NASVDQNVR
+455 NAHLLSDANNDDNGI
-464 LGTASQLFKAQT
+464 LGK
-476 KNISDLQDKFRSNK
+476 KFRIQREINRSTRDI
-490 HAITDLKK
+490 A
-498 TTTDYQRTND
+498 TTTRDKLTDYQRTNN
-508 ENLVRIGQQLDNT
+508 ENLVRIGQQLGNT

-595 KSPRFIVKRNADYTL
+595 QSPRFIVKRNADYTL
-610 NILGFDNNSKYFRVY
+610 NILGFDNNSKYFRIY

-636 FEEKQLVFDGQPQ
+636 FEEKQLVFDGRPQ
-649 WTDGPVFNN
+649 WTDGPVFSN
-658 VKTAKKSFK
+658 VKTVKKSFK
-667 FNIGEFDDGYLQFEF
+667 FNIGEFDDGYLQFEY

-720 NGKITTLDRTLDG
+720 NGKITTLDRTIDG

-754 LNQLI
+754 INQLI
-759 RDETAKGINTVLST
+759 RDETAKGISTVLST

-812 MTLTDNLFQTEVSK
+812 MTLTDSLFQTEVSK
-826 AIDKNFNSI
+826 AIDKNFNSV

-852 SALENFTLERV
+852 SALENFTLEQV
-863 DGSPYSKLCFTIKES
+863 KGSPYSKLCFTIKES
-878 GERRL
+878 GDRRL

-903 ETTGNVSVLAFSL
+903 ETTGNASVFAISL
-916 RVRSGT
+916 RGST
-922 SWSLNKR
+922 NTYWSLSKK
-929 VNGNIYSGTSSVLNS
+929 VNGDIYSGTSSVLNS

-1125 YNKKTNNW
+1125 YNKRTNNW
-1133 SLISTG
+1133 SLVSSGERLVNG
-1139 DRLGNGLG
+1139 DG
-1147 SGIVI
+1147 SGLLI
-1152 ASGVNPTL
+1152 ANGVDPTM
-1160 LNNLRNEPT
+1160 LNNLRKESP
-1169 DRRDLLTPLSK
+1169 DRRDLLNLLDK
-1180 TDSYISLASNG
+1180 TDSYISLATAG
-1191 TYSGVDIVT
+1191 AHSGIDIVT
-1200 KTYFHARNNSGNPG
+1200 KTYFQARNNSGRAG
-1214 ACGIGFGD
+1214 GSGMGFGD
-1222 GDTRD
+1222 IFT
-1227 KDSAYIY
+1227 KEKESAYMY
-1234 GYKTSVSGRNTLSL
+1234 GNRTSILGRNTLSL
-1248 NGLQRLSMESKG
+1248 NSLQKLSIESKG
-1260 QISIVGNDLE
+1260 QLSIVGKDLE

-1300 VTDYSI
+1300 VTDYTI

>member
-137 LFNDLIKHANLEFSV
+137 LFNDIIKQANLEFSV

-325 GEMSTLSRSVTD
+325 GEMSILSRSVND

-392 LYFWNGSE
+392 LYFWNGAE

-428 QQVDNKASE
+428 QQLDNKASE

-455 NASVDQNVR
+455 NAHLYSDANNDDNGI
-464 LGTASQLFKAQT
+464 LGR
-476 KNISDLQDKFRSNK
+476 KFRIQREANRSTRNIATSTRDK
-490 HAITDLKK
+490 L
-498 TTTDYQRTND
+498 TDYQRTND
-508 ENLVRIGQQLDNT
+508 ENLVRIGQQLGNT
-521 VSKAEMKQTADGIR
+521 VSKAEMKQTTDGIR

-547 GPNMLRNS
+547 GPNMIRNS

-562 YWTEAN
+562 YWETQSVN
-568 NKLGFT
+568 FQ
-574 SHSFYFNGQKKMF
+574 SHGFYFNGQKRMF
-587 ELRPGAVV
+587 ALTGVSWM
-595 KSPRFIVKRNADYTL
+595 KSPRFLLKKNTAYML
-610 NILGFDNNSKYFRVY
+610 NFFGFNSGNTKSLRVY
-625 FCKRKKGSTAD
+625 IRKRKKGETQDYTS
-636 FEEKQLVFDGQPQ
+636 EELVFNP
-649 WTDGPVFNN
+649 TTIPFLSHREAV
-658 VKTAKKSFK
+658 KKSFK
-667 FNIGEFDDGYLQFEF
+667 FNTGDFDEGYLYIFNGGPNNGADKWSGVFLTEFDL
-682 DRNNPNKW
+682 
-690 GGLFMTE
+690 
-697 LDFYEGTTDRKWQ
+697 YEGTTDRKWQ

-733 IRATVTEAKSYI
+733 IRATVTEVKSYI

-812 MTLTDNLFQTEVSK
+812 MTLTDSLFQTEVSK
-826 AIDKNFNSI
+826 AIDKNFNSV

-903 ETTGNVSVLAFSL
+903 ETTGNASVFAISL
-916 RVRSGT
+916 RGST
-922 SWSLNKR
+922 NTYWSLSKK
-929 VNGNIYSGTSSVLNS
+929 VNGDIYSGTSSVLNS

-1060 ANKIRAGTLDAH
+1060 ANKIRTGTLDAH

-1079 NANSITAGAIN
+1079 NANSITAGTIN
-1090 GIDIRGSVFS
+1090 GIDIRGAVFS

-1133 SLISTG
+1133 SLIGTG
-1139 DRLGNGLG
+1139 DRLGNDLG

-1152 ASGVNPTL
+1152 ASGVDPTL
-1160 LNNLRNEPT
+1160 LNKLRNGPT

-1180 TDSYISLASNG
+1180 TDSYISLVSNG

-1222 GDTRD
+1222 GDKRE
-1227 KDSAYIY
+1227 KESAYIY
-1234 GYKTSVSGRNTLSL
+1234 GYKTNVLGRNTLSL

>member
-1 MITFLDEKNNEY
+1 MITFLDEKDNEY

-25 NGELSIKGTIYTNQT
+25 NGELSIKGTIYTNQK

-137 LFNDLIKHANLEFSV
+137 LFNDLIKQANLEFSV

-251 SYKVSISIDM
+251 SYKVSISINM

-325 GEMSTLSRSVTD
+325 GEMSTLSRSVND

-392 LYFWNGSE
+392 LYFWNGAE

-428 QQVDNKASE
+428 QQAENKASE
-437 AFAKA
+437 ALTKA

-455 NASVDQNVR
+455 NAHLYSDANNDDNGI
-464 LGTASQLFKAQT
+464 LGR
-476 KNISDLQDKFRSNK
+476 KFRIQREANRSTRNIATSTRDK
-490 HAITDLKK
+490 L
-498 TTTDYQRTND
+498 TDYQRTND

-547 GPNMLRNS
+547 GPNMIRNS

-562 YWTEAN
+562 YWETQSVN
-568 NKLGFT
+568 FQ
-574 SHSFYFNGQKKMF
+574 SHVFYFNGQKRMF
-587 ELRPGAVV
+587 ALTGVSWM
-595 KSPRFIVKRNADYTL
+595 KSPRFLLKKNTAYML
-610 NILGFDNNSKYFRVY
+610 NFFGFNSGNTKSLRVY
-625 FCKRKKGSTAD
+625 IRKRKKGETQDYTS
-636 FEEKQLVFDGQPQ
+636 EELL
-649 WTDGPVFNN
+649 FNPTTIPFLSH
-658 VKTAKKSFK
+658 VEAVKKSFK
-667 FNIGEFDDGYLQFEF
+667 FNTGDFDEGYLYIFNGGPNNGSDKWSGVFLTEFDL
-682 DRNNPNKW
+682 
-690 GGLFMTE
+690 
-697 LDFYEGTTDRKWQ
+697 YEGTTDRKWQ

-754 LNQLI
+754 INQLI

-812 MTLTDNLFQTEVSK
+812 MTLTDSLFQTEVSK
-826 AIDKNFNSI
+826 AIDKNFNSV

-844 ANHQVDRF
+844 ANRQVDRF
-852 SALENFTLERV
+852 SALENFTLEQV
-863 DGSPYSKLCFTIKES
+863 KGSPYSKLCFTIKDS
-878 GERRL
+878 GDKRL

-897 SYSVKI
+897 SYSVKV
-903 ETTGNVSVLAFSL
+903 ETTGNASVFAISL
-916 RVRSGT
+916 RGNT
-922 SWSLNKR
+922 NTYWSLSKK
-929 VNGNIYSGTSSVLNS
+929 VDGNIYSGTSSVLNS

-952 MITFG
+952 VIVFS

-981 NKLERLFTQSEKT
+981 NKLEWLFTQSEKT

-1019 IVGQVNLTDGD
+1019 IVGSVNLLDGD
-1030 FRFVGKRFHITG
+1030 FRFIGKRFHITG
-1042 ETLIDNASIK
+1042 ETLMDNASIK

-1060 ANKIRAGTLDAH
+1060 ANKIRTGTLDAH

-1079 NANSITAGAIN
+1079 NANSITAGTIN
-1090 GIDIRGSVFS
+1090 GIDIRGAVFS

-1133 SLISTG
+1133 SLIGTG
-1139 DRLGNGLG
+1139 DRLGNDLG

-1152 ASGVNPTL
+1152 ASGVDPTL
-1160 LNNLRNEPT
+1160 LNKLRNGPT

-1180 TDSYISLASNG
+1180 TDSYISLVSNG

-1222 GDTRD
+1222 GDKRE
-1227 KDSAYIY
+1227 KESAYIY
-1234 GYKTSVSGRNTLSL
+1234 GYKTNVLGRNTLSL

>member
-1 MITFLDEKNNEY
+1 MITFLDEKDNEY

-25 NGELSIKGTIYTNQT
+25 NGELSIKGTIYTNQK

-116 VLEVEVGS
+116 VLEVDVGS

-251 SYKVSISIDM
+251 SYKVSISIAM

-273 PRAGDYIMAVN
+273 PRAGDYILAVN

-325 GEMSTLSRSVTD
+325 GEMSTLSRSVND

-392 LYFWNGSE
+392 LYFWNGAE

-428 QQVDNKASE
+428 QQLDNKASE
-437 AFAKA
+437 ALTKA

-455 NASVDQNVR
+455 NAHLLSDANNDENGI
-464 LGTASQLFKAQT
+464 LGK
-476 KNISDLQDKFRSNK
+476 KFRLQRENTRSVSNRL
-490 HAITDLKK
+490 TMVSDRL
-498 TTTDYQRTND
+498 TNYQRTND

-521 VSKAEMKQTADGIR
+521 VSKAEMRQTADGIR
-535 ETILELQTNGSG
+535 ETIAKITVGARNLMVGTKEFSGDWFNKAKWTLEQEKYLGLSVYSRQEEWLGLSEVVEVRLGETYTFSAYIKSSIENDLVFMYLDNRLVEPRASLSLTRKDISVGTNWTRVSATFLVTKAGLMTPRFERNNKNAKLFVAGYKLELGNVPSDWSQAIEDTNQII
-547 GPNMLRNS
+547 
-555 RADDGLQ
+555 DD
-562 YWTEAN
+562 
-568 NKLGFT
+568 
-574 SHSFYFNGQKKMF
+574 
-587 ELRPGAVV
+587 
-595 KSPRFIVKRNADYTL
+595 
-610 NILGFDNNSKYFRVY
+610 
-625 FCKRKKGSTAD
+625 
-636 FEEKQLVFDGQPQ
+636 
-649 WTDGPVFNN
+649 
-658 VKTAKKSFK
+658 
-667 FNIGEFDDGYLQFEF
+667 
-682 DRNNPNKW
+682 
-690 GGLFMTE
+690 
-697 LDFYEGTTDRKWQ
+697 
-710 PAPEDGAEWL
+710 
-720 NGKITTLDRTLDG
+720 KITTFDRTLDG
-733 IRATVTEAKSYI
+733 IRSSVTEVKNYI
-745 DADGQRRQE
+745 GADSQRRQE

-812 MTLTDNLFQTEVSK
+812 MTLTDSLFQTEVSK
-826 AIDKNFNSI
+826 VINKELTPSNYVANPFTMSDYVRKYNGNGSSATVTLSNSGINVFGKLELHAHSRLSYSDAIWLPLTRIPESVKDLSFSIIIDGIDKCKISVYVGTERSSTYINYKRQDNTLYGTLTGINS
-835 NQVTDPYEL
+835 DY
-844 ANHQVDRF
+844 RG
-852 SALENFTLERV
+852 S
-863 DGSPYSKLCFTIKES
+863 DGVYLKLSFE
-878 GERRL
+878 G
-883 FIPLNN
+883 LNG
-889 LPEDMRQF
+889 Q
-897 SYSVKI
+897 SVFLQKPI
-903 ETTGNVSVLAFSL
+903 VVEGREPKFDFEI
-916 RVRSGT
+916 
-922 SWSLNKR
+922 NKR
-929 VNGNIYSGTSSVLNS
+929 
-944 AQKVSPDL
+944 
-952 MITFG
+952 
-957 GTGSVKVSMPIVI
+957 
-970 DGTEPNANYEP
+970 TELDQAVRT
-981 NKLERLFTQSEKT
+981 LQTQ
-994 NQTVRSMETLLNGS
+994 LAGS
-1008 WSVKHLNSAGD
+1008 WSVKNINSAGD
-1019 IVGQVNLTDGD
+1019 LISGINLGADGKN
-1030 FRFVGKRFHITG
+1030 RIIGKLTHITN
-1042 ETLIDNASIK
+1042 ETLMDRASIK
-1052 SAAIESIE
+1052 SAAIESIT
-1060 ANKIRAGTLDAH
+1060 ADQITTGTLNASRINVIN
-1072 LVNIINL
+1072 LNARSITSGTFRGLEYEGGIIRGNNGNTIINL
-1079 NANSITAGAIN
+1079 NTNVTTYNGTARIEFKSPQN
-1090 GIDIRGSVFS
+1090 CLVHSS
-1100 GQNNEFVIDAKKNE
+1100 GGTHAF
-1114 LLFNKYTLMTF
+1114 
-1125 YNKKTNNW
+1125 
-1133 SLISTG
+1133 
-1139 DRLGNGLG
+1139 
-1147 SGIVI
+1147 
-1152 ASGVNPTL
+1152 
-1160 LNNLRNEPT
+1160 
-1169 DRRDLLTPLSK
+1169 LTP
-1180 TDSYISLASNG
+1180 TQRGGTSYAAWAF
-1191 TYSGVDIVT
+1191 GVGGSALDTNANFTGI
-1200 KTYFHARNNSGNPG
+1200 KIFNDPG
-1214 ACGIGFGD
+1214 AREVILIGDVRFVK
-1222 GDTRD
+1222 DTF
-1227 KDSAYIY
+1227 
-1234 GYKTSVSGRNTLSL
+1234 TRNAPATALTDILS
-1248 NGLQRLSMESKG
+1248 
-1260 QISIVGNDLE
+1260 QIQYNFVQIKNWFSRNDL
-1270 IIKGNKSLIAYF
+1270 GYP
-1282 NGLAQLVKR
+1282 GLYDIGL
-1291 VAEHAGWKN
+1291 
-1300 VTDYSI
+1300 

>member
-1 MITFLDEKNNEY
+1 MITFLDEKDNEY

-25 NGELSIKGTIYTNQT
+25 NGELSIKGTIYTNQK

-116 VLEVEVGS
+116 VLEVDVGS

-251 SYKVSISIDM
+251 SYKVSISIAM

-273 PRAGDYIMAVN
+273 PRAGDYILAVN

-325 GEMSTLSRSVTD
+325 GEMSTLSRSVND

-392 LYFWNGSE
+392 LYFWNGAE

-428 QQVDNKASE
+428 QQLDNKASE
-437 AFAKA
+437 ALTKA

-455 NASVDQNVR
+455 NAHLLSDANNDENGI
-464 LGTASQLFKAQT
+464 LGK
-476 KNISDLQDKFRSNK
+476 KFRLQRENTRSVSNRL
-490 HAITDLKK
+490 TMVSDRL
-498 TTTDYQRTND
+498 TNYQRTND

-521 VSKAEMKQTADGIR
+521 VSKAEMRQTADGIR
-535 ETILELQTNGSG
+535 ETIAKITVGARNLMVGTKEFSGDWFNKAKWTLEQEKYLGLSVYSRQEEWLGLSEVVEVRLGETYTFSAYIKSSIENDLVFMYLDNRLVEPRASLSLTRKDISVGTNWTRVSATFSVTKAGLMTPRFERNNKNAKLFVAGYKLELGNVPSDWSQAIEDTNQII
-547 GPNMLRNS
+547 
-555 RADDGLQ
+555 DD
-562 YWTEAN
+562 
-568 NKLGFT
+568 
-574 SHSFYFNGQKKMF
+574 
-587 ELRPGAVV
+587 
-595 KSPRFIVKRNADYTL
+595 
-610 NILGFDNNSKYFRVY
+610 
-625 FCKRKKGSTAD
+625 
-636 FEEKQLVFDGQPQ
+636 
-649 WTDGPVFNN
+649 
-658 VKTAKKSFK
+658 
-667 FNIGEFDDGYLQFEF
+667 
-682 DRNNPNKW
+682 
-690 GGLFMTE
+690 
-697 LDFYEGTTDRKWQ
+697 
-710 PAPEDGAEWL
+710 
-720 NGKITTLDRTLDG
+720 KITTFDRTLDG
-733 IRATVTEAKSYI
+733 IRSSVTEVKNYI
-745 DADGQRRQE
+745 GADSQRRQE

-812 MTLTDNLFQTEVSK
+812 MTLTDSLFQTEVSK
-826 AIDKNFNSI
+826 VINKELTPSNYVANPFTMSDYVRKYNGNGSSATVTLSNSGINVFGKLELHAHSRLSYSDAIWLPLTRIPESVKDLSFSIIIDGIDKCKISVYVGTERSSTYINYKRQDNTLYGTLTGINSDYRGSDGVYLKLSFEGLNGQSVFLQKPIVVEGREPKFDFEI
-835 NQVTDPYEL
+835 NKRME
-844 ANHQVDRF
+844 VDQ
-852 SALENFTLERV
+852 A
-863 DGSPYSKLCFTIKES
+863 
-878 GERRL
+878 
-883 FIPLNN
+883 
-889 LPEDMRQF
+889 
-897 SYSVKI
+897 
-903 ETTGNVSVLAFSL
+903 
-916 RVRSGT
+916 VRS
-922 SWSLNKR
+922 
-929 VNGNIYSGTSSVLNS
+929 V
-944 AQKVSPDL
+944 Q
-952 MITFG
+952 
-957 GTGSVKVSMPIVI
+957 
-970 DGTEPNANYEP
+970 
-981 NKLERLFTQSEKT
+981 TQ
-994 NQTVRSMETLLNGS
+994 LAGS
-1008 WSVKHLNSAGD
+1008 WAIKNLNSAGD
-1019 IVGQVNLTDGD
+1019 LISGINLGADG
-1030 FRFVGKRFHITG
+1030 RNRITGKLTHITN
-1042 ETLIDNASIK
+1042 ETLMDRASIK
-1052 SAAIESIE
+1052 SAAIESIT
-1060 ANKIRAGTLDAH
+1060 ADQITAGTLNASRINVIN
-1072 LVNIINL
+1072 LNARSITSGTFRGLEYEGGIIRGNNGNTIINL
-1079 NANSITAGAIN
+1079 NTNVTTYNGTARIEFKSPQN
-1090 GIDIRGSVFS
+1090 CLVHSS
-1100 GQNNEFVIDAKKNE
+1100 GGTHAF
-1114 LLFNKYTLMTF
+1114 
-1125 YNKKTNNW
+1125 
-1133 SLISTG
+1133 
-1139 DRLGNGLG
+1139 
-1147 SGIVI
+1147 
-1152 ASGVNPTL
+1152 
-1160 LNNLRNEPT
+1160 
-1169 DRRDLLTPLSK
+1169 LTP
-1180 TDSYISLASNG
+1180 TQRGGTSYAAWAF
-1191 TYSGVDIVT
+1191 GVGGSALDTNANFTGI
-1200 KTYFHARNNSGNPG
+1200 KIFNDPG
-1214 ACGIGFGD
+1214 AREVILIGDVRFVK
-1222 GDTRD
+1222 DTFTRNAPATALTD
-1227 KDSAYIY
+1227 ILSQIQYNFVQIKNWFQRSDL
-1234 GYKTSVSGRNTLSL
+1234 GYP
-1248 NGLQRLSMESKG
+1248 GLYD
-1260 QISIVGNDLE
+1260 I
-1270 IIKGNKSLIAYF
+1270 
-1282 NGLAQLVKR
+1282 GL
-1291 VAEHAGWKN
+1291 
-1300 VTDYSI
+1300 

>member
-1 MITFLDEKNNEY
+1 MITFLDEKDNEY

-25 NGELSIKGTIYTNQT
+25 NGELSIKGTIYTNQK

-116 VLEVEVGS
+116 VLEVDVGS

-251 SYKVSISIDM
+251 SYKVSISIAM

-298 ISEYDVSGKLISRKV
+298 VSEYDVSGKLISRKV

-325 GEMSTLSRSVTD
+325 GEMSALSRSVTD
-337 SLENSAR
+337 SLENSSR

-392 LYFWNGSE
+392 LYFWNGAE

-428 QQVDNKASE
+428 QQLDNKASE
-437 AFAKA
+437 ALTKA

-455 NASVDQNVR
+455 NAHLYSDANNDENGILGKKFLLQRENTRSVSNR
-464 LGTASQLFKAQT
+464 LTMV
-476 KNISDLQDKFRSNK
+476 SDRL
-490 HAITDLKK
+490 
-498 TTTDYQRTND
+498 TDYQRTND
-508 ENLVRIGQQLDNT
+508 ESLVRIGQQLDNT

-535 ETILELQTNGSG
+535 ETIAKITVGARNLMVGTKEFSGDWFNKAKWTLEQEKYLGLSVYSRQEEWLGLSEVVEVRLGETYTFSAYIKSSVENDLVFMYLDNRLVEPRASLSLTRKDISVGTNWTRVSATFKVTKAGLMTPRFERNNKNAKLYVAGYKLELGNVPSDWSQAIEDTNQII
-547 GPNMLRNS
+547 
-555 RADDGLQ
+555 DD
-562 YWTEAN
+562 
-568 NKLGFT
+568 
-574 SHSFYFNGQKKMF
+574 
-587 ELRPGAVV
+587 
-595 KSPRFIVKRNADYTL
+595 
-610 NILGFDNNSKYFRVY
+610 
-625 FCKRKKGSTAD
+625 
-636 FEEKQLVFDGQPQ
+636 
-649 WTDGPVFNN
+649 
-658 VKTAKKSFK
+658 
-667 FNIGEFDDGYLQFEF
+667 
-682 DRNNPNKW
+682 
-690 GGLFMTE
+690 
-697 LDFYEGTTDRKWQ
+697 
-710 PAPEDGAEWL
+710 
-720 NGKITTLDRTLDG
+720 KITTFDRTLDG
-733 IRATVTEAKSYI
+733 IRLSVTEAKNYI
-745 DADGQRRQE
+745 GADGQRRQE

-812 MTLTDNLFQTEVSK
+812 MTLTDSLFQTEVSK
-826 AIDKNFNSI
+826 VVNQELTSSNYVANPFTMSDYVRKYFGKGDTSTVALVSSGLSAFGKLEFQAHSRLTSNDAVWLPLNRIPERVKDLSFSIVVEGIDKCKISVYVGTERSSTYINYKRQDNTLYGTLTGINSDYRSSDGVYLKLSFEGLNGQSVFLQKPI
-835 NQVTDPYEL
+835 VVEGREPKFDFEVNKRME
-844 ANHQVDRF
+844 VDQ
-852 SALENFTLERV
+852 A
-863 DGSPYSKLCFTIKES
+863 
-878 GERRL
+878 
-883 FIPLNN
+883 
-889 LPEDMRQF
+889 
-897 SYSVKI
+897 
-903 ETTGNVSVLAFSL
+903 
-916 RVRSGT
+916 VRS
-922 SWSLNKR
+922 
-929 VNGNIYSGTSSVLNS
+929 V
-944 AQKVSPDL
+944 Q
-952 MITFG
+952 
-957 GTGSVKVSMPIVI
+957 
-970 DGTEPNANYEP
+970 
-981 NKLERLFTQSEKT
+981 TQ
-994 NQTVRSMETLLNGS
+994 LAGS
-1008 WSVKHLNSAGD
+1008 WAVKNLNSAGD
-1019 IVGQVNLTDGD
+1019 LISGINLGADG
-1030 FRFVGKRFHITG
+1030 RNRITGKLTHITN
-1042 ETLIDNASIK
+1042 ETLMDRASIK
-1052 SAAIESIE
+1052 SAAIESIT
-1060 ANKIRAGTLDAH
+1060 ADQITTGTLNASRINVIN
-1072 LVNIINL
+1072 LNARSITSGTFRGLEYEGGIIRGNNGNTIINL
-1079 NANSITAGAIN
+1079 NTNVTTYNGTARIEFKSPQN
-1090 GIDIRGSVFS
+1090 CLVHSS
-1100 GQNNEFVIDAKKNE
+1100 GGTHAF
-1114 LLFNKYTLMTF
+1114 
-1125 YNKKTNNW
+1125 
-1133 SLISTG
+1133 
-1139 DRLGNGLG
+1139 
-1147 SGIVI
+1147 
-1152 ASGVNPTL
+1152 
-1160 LNNLRNEPT
+1160 
-1169 DRRDLLTPLSK
+1169 LTP
-1180 TDSYISLASNG
+1180 TQRGGTSYAAWAF
-1191 TYSGVDIVT
+1191 GVGGSALDTNANFTGI
-1200 KTYFHARNNSGNPG
+1200 KIFNDPG
-1214 ACGIGFGD
+1214 AREVILIGDVRFVK
-1222 GDTRD
+1222 DTF
-1227 KDSAYIY
+1227 
-1234 GYKTSVSGRNTLSL
+1234 TRNAPATALSDI
-1248 NGLQRLSMESKG
+1248 LS
-1260 QISIVGNDLE
+1260 QIQYNFVQIKNWFSRNDL
-1270 IIKGNKSLIAYF
+1270 GYP
-1282 NGLAQLVKR
+1282 GLYDIGL
-1291 VAEHAGWKN
+1291 
-1300 VTDYSI
+1300 

>member
-1 MITFLDEKNNEY
+1 MITFLDEKDNEY

-25 NGELSIKGTIYTNQT
+25 NGELSIKGTIYTNQK

-159 LKNIGTDQSAIVRKN
+159 LKNIGTDQSAIVSKN

-325 GEMSTLSRSVTD
+325 GEMSTLSRSVND
-337 SLENSAR
+337 SLENSSR

-392 LYFWNGSE
+392 LYFWNGAE

-414 AEFDRKAEAINKNI
+414 AEFDRKAETINKNI
-428 QQVDNKASE
+428 QQLDNKASE
-437 AFAKA
+437 ALTKA

-455 NASVDQNVR
+455 NAHLLSDANNDDDGI
-464 LGTASQLFKAQT
+464 LGR
-476 KNISDLQDKFRSNK
+476 KFRQQREANRSTRNIATSTRDK
-490 HAITDLKK
+490 L
-498 TTTDYQRTND
+498 TDYQRTND

-535 ETILELQTNGSG
+535 ETIAKITVGARNLMVGTKDFSGDWFNKAKWTLEQEKYLGLSVYSRQEEWLGLSEIVEVRVGETYTFSAYVKSSIENDLVFMYLDNRLVEPRASLSLTRKDIQVGTNWKRVSATFSVTKAGLMTPRFERNNKNAKLYVAGYKLELGNVPSDWSQAIEDTNQVI
-547 GPNMLRNS
+547 
-555 RADDGLQ
+555 DD
-562 YWTEAN
+562 
-568 NKLGFT
+568 
-574 SHSFYFNGQKKMF
+574 
-587 ELRPGAVV
+587 
-595 KSPRFIVKRNADYTL
+595 
-610 NILGFDNNSKYFRVY
+610 
-625 FCKRKKGSTAD
+625 
-636 FEEKQLVFDGQPQ
+636 
-649 WTDGPVFNN
+649 
-658 VKTAKKSFK
+658 
-667 FNIGEFDDGYLQFEF
+667 
-682 DRNNPNKW
+682 
-690 GGLFMTE
+690 
-697 LDFYEGTTDRKWQ
+697 
-710 PAPEDGAEWL
+710 
-720 NGKITTLDRTLDG
+720 KITTFDRTLDG
-733 IRATVTEAKSYI
+733 IRSSVTEAKNYI
-745 DADGQRRQE
+745 GADGQRRQE

-812 MTLTDNLFQTEVSK
+812 MTLTDSLFQTEVSK
-826 AIDKNFNSI
+826 AINKELTPSNYVANPFTMSDYIRKYNGNGSSATVTLSSTGINVFGKLELHANS
-835 NQVTDPYEL
+835 
-844 ANHQVDRF
+844 
-852 SALENFTLERV
+852 
-863 DGSPYSKLCFTIKES
+863 
-878 GERRL
+878 RL
-883 FIPLNN
+883 
-889 LPEDMRQF
+889 
-897 SYSVKI
+897 SYSDAIWLPLTRIPESVKDLSFSI
-903 ETTGNVSVLAFSL
+903 IIDGIDKCKISVHVGTERSSTYINYKRQDNTLYGTLTGVNSDYRGSDGVYLKLSFEGLNGQSVFLQKPIVVEGREPKFDFEINKRTELDQS
-916 RVRSGT
+916 VRS
-922 SWSLNKR
+922 
-929 VNGNIYSGTSSVLNS
+929 V
-944 AQKVSPDL
+944 Q
-952 MITFG
+952 
-957 GTGSVKVSMPIVI
+957 
-970 DGTEPNANYEP
+970 
-981 NKLERLFTQSEKT
+981 TQ
-994 NQTVRSMETLLNGS
+994 LAGS
-1008 WSVKHLNSAGD
+1008 WAIKNLNSAGD
-1019 IVGQVNLTDGD
+1019 LISGINLGADG
-1030 FRFVGKRFHITG
+1030 RNRITGKLTHITN
-1042 ETLIDNASIK
+1042 ETLMDRASIK
-1052 SAAIESIE
+1052 SAAIESIT
-1060 ANKIRAGTLDAH
+1060 ADQITTGTLNASRINVIN
-1072 LVNIINL
+1072 LNARSITSGTFRGLEYEGGIIRGNNGNTIINL
-1079 NANSITAGAIN
+1079 NTNVTTYNGTARIEFKSPQN
-1090 GIDIRGSVFS
+1090 CLVHSS
-1100 GQNNEFVIDAKKNE
+1100 GGTHAF
-1114 LLFNKYTLMTF
+1114 
-1125 YNKKTNNW
+1125 
-1133 SLISTG
+1133 
-1139 DRLGNGLG
+1139 
-1147 SGIVI
+1147 
-1152 ASGVNPTL
+1152 
-1160 LNNLRNEPT
+1160 
-1169 DRRDLLTPLSK
+1169 LTP
-1180 TDSYISLASNG
+1180 TQRGGTSYAAWAF
-1191 TYSGVDIVT
+1191 GVGGSALDTNANFTGI
-1200 KTYFHARNNSGNPG
+1200 KIFNDPG
-1214 ACGIGFGD
+1214 AREVILIGDVRFVK
-1222 GDTRD
+1222 DTFTRNAPATALTD
-1227 KDSAYIY
+1227 ILSQIQYNFVQIKNWFQRSDL
-1234 GYKTSVSGRNTLSL
+1234 GYP
-1248 NGLQRLSMESKG
+1248 GLYD
-1260 QISIVGNDLE
+1260 I
-1270 IIKGNKSLIAYF
+1270 
-1282 NGLAQLVKR
+1282 GL
-1291 VAEHAGWKN
+1291 
-1300 VTDYSI
+1300 